1 MKLQELGIKHNTDKA
16 FFHEYCDFYEKNL
29 PKRSFK
35 GRLLE
40 IGVMDGASLAM
51 WAEYYPNAEIVGVDI
66 FDKSHVQIPGVEVLQ
81 LDATDTA
88 ALEKLGSFDIIVDDG
103 SHKTADQQAS
113 FEHLYLNQLNP
124 KGYYII
130 EDLHTS
136 FMPSYVNSKRN
147 TIEYLK
153 HAMLEYKFFQRD
165 KKDNDSMTCIIRAGQ
180 L

>member
-16 FFHEYCDFYEKNL
+16 FFHKYCDFYEKNL

-66 FDKSHVQIPGVEVLQ
+66 FDKSHVQIPGVKVLQ

-88 ALEKLGSFDIIVDDG
+88 ALKKLGNFDIIIDDG

-113 FEHLYLNQLNP
+113 FEHLYYKQLN
-124 KGYYII
+124 KGGFYVL

-136 FMPSYVNSKRN
+136 LMPSYVDSKLT
-147 TIEYLK
+147 TIDYLK
-153 HAMLEYKFFQRD
+153 KSKLKIKHYRRD
-165 KKDNDSMTCIIRAGQ
+165 ADVADSMTCIIPAGQ
-180 L
+180 